1 MSVNEWSDATA
12 MAEAVR
18 NKTVSPPELVKDT
31 ISEAERT
38 NPKINAI
45 VSQRYEKALEEAETR
60 GFSDKPFAGVP
71 IFLKDLGQ
79 EQAGEPST
87 AGSRLFTSYRAKE
100 TDNYVKKLEE
110 LGFIILGRSSTPE
123 FGFKNISDAQIHGP
137 VNLPDDVRRNAGG
150 SSGGAAALVSS
161 GISPLAPASD
171 GGGSI
176 RIPASFN
183 GLIGLKPTRGR
194 IPVGP
199 GSFRGWQGAS
209 VQFALTKSVRDT
221 KRLLYHMQTCQM
233 ESPFILP
240 KLSKDSLGQP
250 VRPLKLAFSTVSP
263 IGGKV
268 SESAIA
274 ATKKAARALENL
286 GHHVHEI
293 THQPLNGVEAMQS
306 YYIMNSVETAAM
318 FDGIEA
324 GLGRQMT
331 LDDME
336 LMTWAI
342 FQSGQ
347 KIPAK
352 IYSKVLSQWDQYSYQ
367 MANFHKTYDIL
378 LTPTVAEVAPKHG
391 QFALSES
398 LQSKLKHIADYEWE
412 KQQELIWDMFADSLD
427 WTPFTQQANL
437 TGQPSISLPVYRDDQ
452 GLALGIQLTAAKGRE
467 DLLLHLAKQMEE
479 GSLFS

>member
-31 ISEAERT
+31 ISEAEST
-38 NPKINAI
+38 NTKINAI

-60 GFSDKPFAGVP
+60 DFSDKPFAGVP

>member
-1 MSVNEWSDATA
+1 MLINEWSDATA

-18 NKTVSPPELVKDT
+18 NKTVSPRELVEAT
-31 ISEAERT
+31 IREAEMT

-45 VSQRYEKALEEAETR
+45 VSQRYEKALVEAETKE
-60 GFSDKPFAGVP
+60 FSDKPFAGVP

-79 EQAGEPST
+79 DQAGEPST
-87 AGSRLFTSYRAKE
+87 AGSRLFTDFRPKE
-100 TDNYVKKLEE
+100 TDNYVKKLED
-110 LGFIILGRSSTPE
+110 LGFLILGRTNTPE
-123 FGFKNISDAQIHGP
+123 FGFKNISDAKIHGS
-137 VNLPDDVRRNAGG
+137 VNLPDDVTRNAGG

-209 VQFALTKSVRDT
+209 VQFALTKTVRDT

-240 KLSKDSLGQP
+240 KLSKQALDQP
-250 VRPLKLAFSTVSP
+250 IKPLKIAFSTVSP

-268 SESAIA
+268 SESAIK
-274 ATKKAARALENL
+274 ATKKAVRALENL
-286 GHHVHEI
+286 GHQVHEL
-293 THQPLNGVEAMQS
+293 TEQPLNGIEAMQS
-306 YYIMNSVETAAM
+306 YYLMNSVETAAM

-352 IYSKVLSQWDQYSYQ
+352 VYSQVLAQWDQYSHQ
-367 MANFHKTYDIL
+367 MAEFHETYDIL
-378 LTPTVAEVAPKHG
+378 LTPTVADVAPKHG

-398 LQSKLKHIADYEWE
+398 LKTKLKHIADYKWE
-412 KQQELIWDMFADSLD
+412 KQQEIIWDMFADSLV

-437 TGQPSISLPVYRDDQ
+437 TGQPSISLPVYRDEQ
-452 GLALGIQLTAAKGRE
+452 GLALGVQLTAAKGRE
-467 DLLLHLAKQMEE
+467 DLLLQIAQEMEE
-479 GSLFS
+479 ASIFS

>member
-1 MSVNEWSDATA
+1 MTINERSDATA
-12 MAEAVR
+12 MAEAVQ
-18 NKTVSPPELVKDT
+18 NKMVSPRELVEAT
-31 ISEAERT
+31 IREAERT

-45 VSQRYEKALEEAETR
+45 VSQRYEKALKEAETR
-60 GFSDKPFAGVP
+60 DFSEKPFAGVP

-100 TDNYVKKLEE
+100 SDNYVKKLEE

-137 VNLPDDVRRNAGG
+137 VNLPDDVTRNAGG

-199 GSFRGWQGAS
+199 SSFRGWQGAS
-209 VQFALTKSVRDT
+209 VQFALTKTVRDT

-233 ESPFILP
+233 ESPFIIP
-240 KLSKDSLGQP
+240 KLSKVSLEEA
-250 VRPLKLAFSTVSP
+250 VRPLKIALSTVSP

-268 SESAIA
+268 SKSAIA
-274 ATKKAARALENL
+274 ATKKAARTLESL
-286 GHHVHEI
+286 GHYVHEI
-293 THQPLNGVEAMQS
+293 SDQPLNGIEAMQS

-318 FDGIEA
+318 FDSIEA
-324 GLGRQMT
+324 GLGRKMT
-331 LDDME
+331 FEDME

-352 IYSKVLSQWDQYSYQ
+352 VYSKILAQWDQYSLQ
-367 MANFHKTYDIL
+367 MANFQESYDIL
-378 LTPTVAEVAPKHG
+378 LTPTVADVAPKHG

-398 LQSKLKHIADYEWE
+398 LQNQLKHMADFDWP
-412 KQQELIWDMFADSLD
+412 KQQKLIWEMFSDRLD

-437 TGQPSISLPVYRDDQ
+437 TGQPSISLPVYRDEQ
-452 GLALGIQLTAAKGRE
+452 GLSLGVQLTAAKGRE
-467 DLLLHLAKQMEE
+467 DLLLHLAQQMEE
-479 GSLFS
+479 RSFFS

>member
-31 ISEAERT
+31 ISEAEST
-38 NPKINAI
+38 NTKINAI

-60 GFSDKPFAGVP
+60 DFSDKPFAGVP

-137 VNLPDDVRRNAGG
+137 VNLPDDVSRNAGG

-250 VRPLKLAFSTVSP
+250 VRPLKIAFSTVSP

-268 SESAIA
+268 SESAIT
-274 ATKKAARALENL
+274 ATKKAARALE
-286 GHHVHEI
+286 
-293 THQPLNGVEAMQS
+293 
-306 YYIMNSVETAAM
+306 
-318 FDGIEA
+318 
-324 GLGRQMT
+324 T
-331 LDDME
+331 L
-336 LMTWAI
+336 
-342 FQSGQ
+342 
-347 KIPAK
+347 
-352 IYSKVLSQWDQYSYQ
+352 
-367 MANFHKTYDIL
+367 
-378 LTPTVAEVAPKHG
+378 
-391 QFALSES
+391 
-398 LQSKLKHIADYEWE
+398 
-412 KQQELIWDMFADSLD
+412 
-427 WTPFTQQANL
+427 
-437 TGQPSISLPVYRDDQ
+437 
-452 GLALGIQLTAAKGRE
+452 
-467 DLLLHLAKQMEE
+467 
-479 GSLFS
+479 

>member
-1 MSVNEWSDATA
+1 MT
-12 MAEAVR
+12 
-18 NKTVSPPELVKDT
+18 
-31 ISEAERT
+31 
-38 NPKINAI
+38 
-45 VSQRYEKALEEAETR
+45 
-60 GFSDKPFAGVP
+60 
-71 IFLKDLGQ
+71 
-79 EQAGEPST
+79 
-87 AGSRLFTSYRAKE
+87 
-100 TDNYVKKLEE
+100 
-110 LGFIILGRSSTPE
+110 
-123 FGFKNISDAQIHGP
+123 
-137 VNLPDDVRRNAGG
+137 RNAGG

-199 GSFRGWQGAS
+199 SSFRGWQGAS
-209 VQFALTKSVRDT
+209 VQFALTKTVRDT
-221 KRLLYHMQTCQM
+221 KTLALSHADVSDGKSLYLAKAQQSVFRPTSQTFEDCLL
-233 ESPFILP
+233 
-240 KLSKDSLGQP
+240 
-250 VRPLKLAFSTVSP
+250 TVSP

-274 ATKKAARALENL
+274 ATKMAARTLESL

-293 THQPLNGVEAMQS
+293 IDQPLNGIKLFMQS

-331 LDDME
+331 LEDME

-352 IYSKVLSQWDQYSYQ
+352 VYSKILAQWDQYSHQ
-367 MANFHKTYDIL
+367 MANFHESYDIL
-378 LTPTVAEVAPKHG
+378 LDTYSCGCGT
-391 QFALSES
+391 
-398 LQSKLKHIADYEWE
+398 
-412 KQQELIWDMFADSLD
+412 
-427 WTPFTQQANL
+427 
-437 TGQPSISLPVYRDDQ
+437 
-452 GLALGIQLTAAKGRE
+452 
-467 DLLLHLAKQMEE
+467 
-479 GSLFS
+479 

>member
-1 MSVNEWSDATA
+1 MSINEWSDATA
-12 MAEAVR
+12 MAEAVQ
-18 NKTVSPPELVKDT
+18 NKTVSPRELVEAT
-31 ISEAERT
+31 IRESERT

-45 VSQRYEKALEEAETR
+45 VSQRYEKALKEAETR
-60 GFSDKPFAGVP
+60 DFSERPFAGVP

-137 VNLPDDVRRNAGG
+137 VNLPDDVTRNAGG

-199 GSFRGWQGAS
+199 SSFRGWQGAS
-209 VQFALTKSVRDT
+209 VQFALTKTVRDT
-221 KRLLYHMQTCQM
+221 KRLLYYMQTCQM

-240 KLSKDSLGQP
+240 KLSKVSLEEA
-250 VRPLKLAFSTVSP
+250 VRPLKIALSTVSP

-274 ATKKAARALENL
+274 ATKKAARALESL
-286 GHHVHEI
+286 GHQVHELNE
-293 THQPLNGVEAMQS
+293 QPINGIEAMQS
-306 YYIMNSVETAAM
+306 YYVMNSVETAAM

>member
-12 MAEAVR
+12 MAEAVQ

-60 GFSDKPFAGVP
+60 DFSDKPFAGVP

-87 AGSRLFTSYRAKE
+87 AGSRLFTSYR
-100 TDNYVKKLEE
+100 EE

-240 KLSKDSLGQP
+240 KLSKDSLDQP
-250 VRPLKLAFSTVSP
+250 VRPLKIAFFTVSP

-274 ATKKAARALENL
+274 ATKKAARALESL

-293 THQPLNGVEAMQS
+293 AHQPLNGVEAMQS

-331 LDDME
+331 LEDME

-352 IYSKVLSQWDQYSYQ
+352 VYSKVLTQWDQYSHQ
-367 MANFHKTYDIL
+367 MAVFHEAYDIL
-378 LTPTVAEVAPKHG
+378 LTPTVADVAPKHG

-398 LQSKLKHIADYEWE
+398 LQNQLKHMSEFDWP

-437 TGQPSISLPVYRDDQ
+437 TGQPSISLPVYRDGQ
-452 GLALGIQLTAAKGRE
+452 GLSLGVQLTAAKGRE
-467 DLLLHLAKQMEE
+467 DLLLHLAQQMEE
-479 GSLFS
+479 GSVFS

>member
-1 MSVNEWSDATA
+1 MTINEWTDATA
-12 MAEAVR
+12 MAEAVQ
-18 NKTVSPPELVKDT
+18 NKMVSPRELVEAT
-31 ISEAERT
+31 IREAERT

-45 VSQRYEKALEEAETR
+45 VNQRYEKALVEAETR
-60 GFSDKPFAGVP
+60 DFSDKPFAGVP

-87 AGSRLFTSYRAKE
+87 AGSRLLTSYHAKE

-110 LGFIILGRSSTPE
+110 LGFLILGRSSTPE
-123 FGFKNISDAQIHGP
+123 FGFKNISDAQIHGS
-137 VNLPDDVRRNAGG
+137 VNLPDDVTRNAGG

-199 GSFRGWQGAS
+199 ISFRGWQGAS
-209 VQFALTKSVRDT
+209 VQFALTKTVRDT
-221 KRLLYHMQTCQM
+221 SRLLYHMQTCQI

-240 KLSKDSLGQP
+240 KLDKDSLEQP
-250 VRPLKLAFSTVSP
+250 VRPLKIAFSTVSP

-274 ATKKAARALENL
+274 ATKKAARALESL
-286 GHHVHEI
+286 GHQVHELNE
-293 THQPLNGVEAMQS
+293 QPINGIEAMQS
-306 YYIMNSVETAAM
+306 YYVMNSVETAAM

>member
-18 NKTVSPPELVKDT
+18 NKTVSPRELVKDT
-31 ISEAERT
+31 ISEAERKNT
-38 NPKINAI
+38 KINAI
-45 VSQRYEKALEEAETR
+45 VSQRYEKAIEEAETR
-60 GFSDKPFAGVP
+60 DFSDKPFAGVP

-123 FGFKNISDAQIHGP
+123 FGFKNISDAQIHGS
-137 VNLPDDVRRNAGG
+137 VNLADDVTRNAGG
-150 SSGGAAALVSS
+150 SSGGAAAIVSS
-161 GISPLAPASD
+161 GICPLAPASD

-199 GSFRGWQGAS
+199 ISFRGWQGAS
-209 VQFALTKSVRDT
+209 VQFALTKTVRDT
-221 KRLLYHMQTCQM
+221 SRLLYHMQTCQM

-240 KLSKDSLGQP
+240 KLDKDSLEQP
-250 VRPLKLAFSTVSP
+250 VRPLKIAFSTVSP

-274 ATKKAARALENL
+274 ATKKAARALESL
-286 GHHVHEI
+286 GHQVHELNE
-293 THQPLNGVEAMQS
+293 QPINGIEAMQS
-306 YYIMNSVETAAM
+306 YYVMNSVETAAM

-391 QFALSES
+391 QFALSEN

>member
-12 MAEAVR
+12 MVEAVR

-38 NPKINAI
+38 NTKINAI

-60 GFSDKPFAGVP
+60 DFSAKPFASVP

-161 GISPLAPASD
+161 GISLLAPASD

-240 KLSKDSLGQP
+240 KLDKDSLGKP
-250 VRPLKLAFSTVSP
+250 VQPLKIAFSTVSP

-274 ATKKAARALENL
+274 ATKKAARALESL
-286 GHHVHEI
+286 GHYVHEI
-293 THQPLNGVEAMQS
+293 THQPLNGIEAMQS

-324 GLGRQMT
+324 GLGRQIT
-331 LDDME
+331 LEDME

-352 IYSKVLSQWDQYSYQ
+352 VYSKVLTQWDQYSHQ
-367 MANFHKTYDIL
+367 MTNFHESYDIL
-378 LTPTVAEVAPKHG
+378 LTPTVADVAPKHG

-398 LQSKLKHIADYEWE
+398 LQNQLKHMSE
-412 KQQELIWDMFADSLD
+412 FD

-437 TGQPSISLPVYRDDQ
+437 TGQPSISLPVYRDGQ
-452 GLALGIQLTAAKGRE
+452 GLSLGVQLTAAKGRE
-467 DLLLHLAKQMEE
+467 DLLLHLAQQMEE
-479 GSLFS
+479 GSVFS

>member
-1 MSVNEWSDATA
+1 MTINEWSDATA
-12 MAEAVR
+12 MAEAVQ
-18 NKTVSPPELVKDT
+18 NKMVSPRELVEAT
-31 ISEAERT
+31 IREAERT

-45 VSQRYEKALEEAETR
+45 VSQRYEKALKEAETR
-60 GFSDKPFAGVP
+60 DFSDRPFAGVP

-100 TDNYVKKLEE
+100 SDNYVKKLEK

-137 VNLPDDVRRNAGG
+137 VNLPDDVTRNAGG

-199 GSFRGWQGAS
+199 SSFRGWQGAS
-209 VQFALTKSVRDT
+209 VQFALTKTVRDT

-233 ESPFILP
+233 ESPFIIP
-240 KLSKDSLGQP
+240 KLSKVSLEEP
-250 VRPLKLAFSTVSP
+250 VKPLKIAFSTLSP

-274 ATKKAARALENL
+274 ATKKAARKLESL
-286 GHHVHEI
+286 GHYVHEI
-293 THQPLNGVEAMQS
+293 SDQPLNGIEAMQS

-318 FDGIEA
+318 FDSIEA
-324 GLGRQMT
+324 GLGRKMT
-331 LDDME
+331 LEDME

-352 IYSKVLSQWDQYSYQ
+352 IYSKILAQWDQYSHQ
-367 MANFHKTYDIL
+367 MANFHETYDIL
-378 LTPTVAEVAPKHG
+378 LTPTVADVARKHG
-391 QFALSES
+391 QFALSEN
-398 LQSKLKHIADYEWE
+398 LQNQLKHMADFDWP
-412 KQQELIWDMFADSLD
+412 KQQELIWEMFADSLD

-437 TGQPSISLPVYRDDQ
+437 TGQPSISLPVYRDEL
-452 GLALGIQLTAAKGRE
+452 GLSLGVQLTAAKGRE
-467 DLLLHLAKQMEE
+467 DLILQLAQQMEE
-479 GSLFS
+479 CSVFS

>member
-31 ISEAERT
+31 ISEAEKT
-38 NPKINAI
+38 NTKINAI

-60 GFSDKPFAGVP
+60 DFSDKPFAGVP

-150 SSGGAAALVSS
+150 SSGGAAAIVSS

-240 KLSKDSLGQP
+240 KLSKDSLDQP
-250 VRPLKLAFSTVSP
+250 VRPLKIAFLTV
-263 IGGKV
+263 
-268 SESAIA
+268 SAIA
-274 ATKKAARALENL
+274 ATKKAARTLESL

-293 THQPLNGVEAMQS
+293 TYQPLNGIEAMQS

-331 LDDME
+331 LEDME

-352 IYSKVLSQWDQYSYQ
+352 VYSKVLTQWDQYSHQ
-367 MANFHKTYDIL
+367 MANFHESYDIL
-378 LTPTVAEVAPKHG
+378 LTPTVADVAPKHG

-398 LQSKLKHIADYEWE
+398 LQNQLKHMSEFDWPR
-412 KQQELIWDMFADSLD
+412 QQELIWDMFADSLD

-437 TGQPSISLPVYRDDQ
+437 TGQPSISLPVYRDGQ
-452 GLALGIQLTAAKGRE
+452 GLSLGVQLTAAKGRE
-467 DLLLHLAKQMEE
+467 DLLLHLAQQMEE
-479 GSLFS
+479 GSVFS

>member
-12 MAEAVR
+12 MAEAVQ

-60 GFSDKPFAGVP
+60 DFSDKPFAGVP

-100 TDNYVKKLEE
+100 TDNYV
-110 LGFIILGRSSTPE
+110 
-123 FGFKNISDAQIHGP
+123 
-137 VNLPDDVRRNAGG
+137 
-150 SSGGAAALVSS
+150 VSS

-240 KLSKDSLGQP
+240 KLSKDSLDQP
-250 VRPLKLAFSTVSP
+250 VRPLKIAFFTVSP

-274 ATKKAARALENL
+274 ATKKAARALESL

-293 THQPLNGVEAMQS
+293 AHQPLNGVEAMQS

-331 LDDME
+331 LEDME

-352 IYSKVLSQWDQYSYQ
+352 VYSKVLTQWDQYSHQ
-367 MANFHKTYDIL
+367 MANFHESYDIL
-378 LTPTVAEVAPKHG
+378 LTPTVADVAPKHG

-398 LQSKLKHIADYEWE
+398 LQNQLKHMSEFDWP

-437 TGQPSISLPVYRDDQ
+437 TGQPSISLPVYRDGQ
-452 GLALGIQLTAAKGRE
+452 GLSLGVQLTAAKGRE
-467 DLLLHLAKQMEE
+467 DLLLHLAQQMEE
-479 GSLFS
+479 GSVFS

>member
-18 NKTVSPPELVKDT
+18 NKTVSPRELVKDT

-38 NPKINAI
+38 NTKINAI

-60 GFSDKPFAGVP
+60 DFSDKPFAGVP

-150 SSGGAAALVSS
+150 SSGGAAAIVSS

>member
-1 MSVNEWSDATA
+1 MSINEWSDATA
-12 MAEAVR
+12 MAEAVQ
-18 NKTVSPPELVKDT
+18 NKTVSPRELVEAT
-31 ISEAERT
+31 IREAERT

-45 VSQRYEKALEEAETR
+45 VSQRYEKAIEEAETR
-60 GFSDKPFAGVP
+60 DFSDKPFAGVP

-100 TDNYVKKLEE
+100 SDNYVKKLEE

-137 VNLPDDVRRNAGG
+137 VNLPDDVTRNAGG

-199 GSFRGWQGAS
+199 SSFRGWQGAS
-209 VQFALTKSVRDT
+209 VQFALTKTVRDT

-240 KLSKDSLGQP
+240 KLSKVSLEEP
-250 VRPLKLAFSTVSP
+250 VRPLKIAFSTVSP
-263 IGGKV
+263 IGGKM
-268 SESAIA
+268 
-274 ATKKAARALENL
+274 AARTLESL

-293 THQPLNGVEAMQS
+293 IDQPLNGVEAMQS

-318 FDGIEA
+318 FDSIEA
-324 GLGRQMT
+324 GLGHQMT
-331 LDDME
+331 PEDME

-352 IYSKVLSQWDQYSYQ
+352 VYSKVLAQWDQYSHQ
-367 MANFHKTYDIL
+367 MAHFHQTYDVL

-398 LQSKLKHIADYEWE
+398 LQNQLKHMADFAWP
-412 KQQELIWDMFADSLD
+412 KQQELIWEMFADSLD

-437 TGQPSISLPVYRDDQ
+437 TGQPSISLPVYRDEQ
-452 GLALGIQLTAAKGRE
+452 GLSLGVQLTAAKGRE
-467 DLLLHLAKQMEE
+467 DLLLHLAQQMEE
-479 GSLFS
+479 CSVFS

>member
-18 NKTVSPPELVKDT
+18 NKTVSPRELVEAT
-31 ISEAERT
+31 IREAERT

-45 VSQRYEKALEEAETR
+45 VNQRYEKALVEAETR
-60 GFSDKPFAGVP
+60 DFSDKPFAGVP

-87 AGSRLFTSYRAKE
+87 AGSRLFTSYHAKE

-123 FGFKNISDAQIHGP
+123 FGFKNISDAQIHGS
-137 VNLPDDVRRNAGG
+137 VNLPDDVTRNAGG

-161 GISPLAPASD
+161 GITPLAPASD

-199 GSFRGWQGAS
+199 ISFRGWQGAS
-209 VQFALTKSVRDT
+209 VQFALTKTVRDT
-221 KRLLYHMQTCQM
+221 SRLLYHMQTCQM

-240 KLSKDSLGQP
+240 KLDKDSLGQP
-250 VRPLKLAFSTVSP
+250 VRPLKIAFSTVSP

-268 SESAIA
+268 SESAIK

-286 GHHVHEI
+286 GHQVHELNE
-293 THQPLNGVEAMQS
+293 QPLNGIEAMQS

-324 GLGRQMT
+324 GLQRQMS

-352 IYSKVLSQWDQYSYQ
+352 VYSKILAQWDLYSHQ
-367 MANFHKTYDIL
+367 MAVFHEAYDIL
-378 LTPTVAEVAPKHG
+378 LTPTVADVAPKHG
-391 QFALSES
+391 QFALSER
-398 LQSKLKHIADYEWE
+398 LQNQLKHMADFDWP
-412 KQQELIWDMFADSLD
+412 KQQELIWDMFADSLE

-437 TGQPSISLPVYRDDQ
+437 TGQPSVSLPVYRDEQ

-467 DLLLHLAKQMEE
+467 DLLLQLAKQMEE
-479 GSLFS
+479 GSVFS

>member
-1 MSVNEWSDATA
+1 MTINEWSDATA
-12 MAEAVR
+12 MAQAVQ
-18 NKTVSPPELVKDT
+18 NKTVSPRELVEAA
-31 ISEAERT
+31 IREAERT

-45 VSQRYEKALEEAETR
+45 VNQRYEKALVEAETR
-60 GFSDKPFAGVP
+60 DFSDKPFAGVP

-87 AGSRLFTSYRAKE
+87 AGSRLFTSYHAKE

-123 FGFKNISDAQIHGP
+123 FGFKNISDAQIHGS
-137 VNLPDDVRRNAGG
+137 VNLPDDVTRNAGG
-150 SSGGAAALVSS
+150 SSGGAAAIVSS
-161 GISPLAPASD
+161 GICPLAPASD

-199 GSFRGWQGAS
+199 ISFRGWQGAS
-209 VQFALTKSVRDT
+209 VQFALTKTVRDT
-221 KRLLYHMQTCQM
+221 SRLLYHMQTCQM

-240 KLSKDSLGQP
+240 KLDKDSLEQP
-250 VRPLKLAFSTVSP
+250 VRPLKIAFSTVSP

-274 ATKKAARALENL
+274 ATKKAARALESL
-286 GHHVHEI
+286 GHQVHELNE
-293 THQPLNGVEAMQS
+293 QPINGIEAMQS
-306 YYIMNSVETAAM
+306 YYVMNSVETAAM

-391 QFALSES
+391 QFALSEN

-452 GLALGIQLTAAKGRE
+452 GLALGIQLTAAK
-467 DLLLHLAKQMEE
+467 
-479 GSLFS
+479 

>member
-12 MAEAVR
+12 MAEALR
-18 NKTVSPPELVKDT
+18 NKTVSPRELVKYT
-31 ISEAERT
+31 ISEAEKT
-38 NPKINAI
+38 NTKINAI

-60 GFSDKPFAGVP
+60 DFSDKPFAGVP

-110 LGFIILGRSSTPE
+110 LGFIIIGRSSTPE
-123 FGFKNISDAQIHGP
+123 FGFKNISDAQVHGP

-233 ESPFILP
+233 ESP
-240 KLSKDSLGQP
+240 LSCPSLTKIF
-250 VRPLKLAFSTVSP
+250 RTSSSTSEDCFFYG
-263 IGGKV
+263 ISYWWKV

-274 ATKKAARALENL
+274 ATKKAARALESL

-293 THQPLNGVEAMQS
+293 TYQPLNGIEAMQS

-318 FDGIEA
+318 FDGIKA

-331 LDDME
+331 LEDME

-352 IYSKVLSQWDQYSYQ
+352 VYSKVLTQWDQYSHQ
-367 MANFHKTYDIL
+367 MANFHESYDIL
-378 LTPTVAEVAPKHG
+378 LTPTVADVAPKHG

-398 LQSKLKHIADYEWE
+398 LQNQLKHMSEFDWP
-412 KQQELIWDMFADSLD
+412 KQQELIWDMFANSLD
-427 WTPFTQQANL
+427 WTPF
-437 TGQPSISLPVYRDDQ
+437 
-452 GLALGIQLTAAKGRE
+452 
-467 DLLLHLAKQMEE
+467 
-479 GSLFS
+479 

>member
-1 MSVNEWSDATA
+1 MT
-12 MAEAVR
+12 
-18 NKTVSPPELVKDT
+18 
-31 ISEAERT
+31 
-38 NPKINAI
+38 
-45 VSQRYEKALEEAETR
+45 
-60 GFSDKPFAGVP
+60 
-71 IFLKDLGQ
+71 
-79 EQAGEPST
+79 
-87 AGSRLFTSYRAKE
+87 
-100 TDNYVKKLEE
+100 
-110 LGFIILGRSSTPE
+110 
-123 FGFKNISDAQIHGP
+123 
-137 VNLPDDVRRNAGG
+137 RNAGG

-240 KLSKDSLGQP
+240 KLSKDSLDQP
-250 VRPLKLAFSTVSP
+250 VRPLKIAFLTVSP

-274 ATKKAARALENL
+274 ATKKAARALESL

-293 THQPLNGVEAMQS
+293 TYQPLNGIEAMQS

-331 LDDME
+331 LEDME

-347 KIPAK
+347 KVPAK
-352 IYSKVLSQWDQYSYQ
+352 VYSKVLTQWDQYSHQ
-367 MANFHKTYDIL
+367 MANFHESYDIL
-378 LTPTVAEVAPKHG
+378 LTPTVADVAPKHG

-398 LQSKLKHIADYEWE
+398 LQNQLKHMSEFDWP

-437 TGQPSISLPVYRDDQ
+437 TGQPSISLPVYRDGQ
-452 GLALGIQLTAAKGRE
+452 GLSLGVQLTAAKGRE
-467 DLLLHLAKQMEE
+467 DLLLHLAQQMEE
-479 GSLFS
+479 GSVFS